1 LGGSHF
7 DNQADAATHES
18 EGLGHYGIAATAILA
33 LFFLGEPSRLS
44 RCPPA
49 CHAGAAKFTSGH
61 CHNHSVLAYSKAPD
75 KGGSFVIHGSLHHV
89 LLETLVRA

>member
-33 LFFLGEPSRLS
+33 LFFLVNLVGLVGVHRHVMQALRNLRLDIVIMTVCS
-44 RCPPA
+44 PTRKRRTK
-49 CHAGAAKFTSGH
+49 AAT
-61 CHNHSVLAYSKAPD
+61 
-75 KGGSFVIHGSLHHV
+75 
-89 LLETLVRA
+89 